1 MKKVLILSTVILL
14 VLGALLYFVK
24 TRLDPPFSIMPERQY
39 EEKAQSYID
48 EINPKAS
55 MKELNTQFYKA
66 GHIINYMGDSLL
78 LEGDVSDKLKENLCE
93 QYVPAYT
100 NKCLEYFKSHTTWD
114 STEINNIRKQV
125 GNVKLL
131 LDSRGNR
138 VVDNGSALNDKL
150 DGVFNVTQRNAE
162 DLGIIKK
169 YKFQDMAS
177 SEKIMERVRTYQND
191 DYLKYNTS
199 LCDSLGTVGKKL
211 EKAHFK
217 SLKERV
223 LELYNYEKY
232 SRDTFEKK
240 YNKIITDIDDYR
252 KKAQSVYGTSHDQYD
267 INELKEYADKYRNW
281 ALSYYAGDDLGC

>member
-48 EINPKAS
+48 EINPKAPIN
-55 MKELNTQFYKA
+55 ELNTQFYKA
-66 GHIINYMGDSLL
+66 AHIINYMGDSLL
-78 LEGDVSDKLKENLCE
+78 LEGNVSDKLKEDLCE
-93 QYVPAYT
+93 KYVPAYT

-162 DLGIIKK
+162 ALGIIKK

-199 LCDSLGTVGKKL
+199 LCDSLGTIGKKL
-211 EKAHFK
+211 EKAHFR

-223 LELYNYEKY
+223 LELYNYENY
-232 SRDTFEKK
+232 SRDSFEKK
-240 YNKIITDIDDYR
+240 YNKIISDIDDYR
-252 KKAQSVYGTSHDQYD
+252 KKAQNVYGTSHDQYD
-267 INELKEYADKYRNW
+267 INELKEYADKYHGW
-281 ALSYYAGDDLGC
+281 ALDDYMGY

>member
-66 GHIINYMGDSLL
+66 AHIINYMGDSLL

-162 DLGIIKK
+162 ALGIIKK

-177 SEKIMERVRTYQND
+177 CEKIMERVRTYQND

-223 LELYNYEKY
+223 HELYYCEDY

-240 YNKIITDIDDYR
+240 YNKIMTDIDDYR
-252 KKAQSVYGTSHDQYD
+252 KKAQNVYGTSHDQYD
-267 INELKEYADKYRNW
+267 INELGNKAKYYYDW
-281 ALSYYAGDDLGC
+281 AQENYFDY